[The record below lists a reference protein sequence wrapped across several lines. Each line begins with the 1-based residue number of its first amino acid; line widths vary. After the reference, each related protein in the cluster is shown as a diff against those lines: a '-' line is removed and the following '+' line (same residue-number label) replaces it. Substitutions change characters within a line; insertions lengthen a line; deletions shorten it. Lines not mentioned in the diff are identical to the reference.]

1 MAVQS
6 LIGVK
11 ILLLIWENVQEIPVL
26 SLVQFEKMDRAGYG
40 QGLLEFEEFQFISKL
55 TF

>member
-1 MAVQS
+1 MAVQV

-11 ILLLIWENVQEIPVL
+11 ILLHIWENVQEIPVR
-26 SLVQFEKMDRAGYG
+26 SLVQFENLDRAVSG
-40 QGLLEFEEFQFISKL
+40 QGLLEFEKFQFMLKL